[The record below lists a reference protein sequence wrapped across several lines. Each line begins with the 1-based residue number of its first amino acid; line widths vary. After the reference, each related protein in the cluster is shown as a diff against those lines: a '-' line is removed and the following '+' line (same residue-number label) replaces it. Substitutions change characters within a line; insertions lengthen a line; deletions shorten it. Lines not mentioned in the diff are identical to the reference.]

1 MEEGM
6 AEDRMEWCEAHADPV
21 WDTHDPLVAACFYHD
36 YLQERLN
43 V

>member
-1 MEEGM
+1 
-6 AEDRMEWCEAHADPV
+6 MEWCEAHADPV